1 MKMKPLIFPTVSLLA
16 AALLCACGKPA
27 PEPPRVRTEL
37 ILEIFDSLQRKDHK
51 NALAKIERLKQ
62 LDPTNVFLSEFEHI
76 ERANIRIQEA
86 EQALLRND
94 RKQAEL
100 AIRDAIRV
108 IGPLPPLVAAA
119 NEIAALEELEVLAEK
134 IAAPSTSAEL
144 RQNLDRFNAGIRKF
158 PQNPVFAEFSKKRLP
173 VLRKLKERED
183 QITLNDLALDMRLY
197 AQKEKSLWNTME
209 SQKKIE
215 QKP

>member
-1 MKMKPLIFPTVSLLA
+1 MKKRLFTTIAILSAVI
-16 AALLCACGKPA
+16 LCGCSKPA

-37 ILEIFDSLQRKDHK
+37 VLEIFGSLQRKDHR

-94 RKQAEL
+94 RKRAEL
-100 AIRDAIRV
+100 AIQDAIRV
-108 IGPLPPLVAAA
+108 IGPLPPLVSAA
-119 NEIAALEELEVLAEK
+119 NEISMLADLEVLAEK
-134 IAAPSTSAEL
+134 IASPATSAALEKDL
-144 RQNLDRFNAGIRKF
+144 
-158 PQNPVFAEFSKKRLP
+158 AEFHQKIGKFKANAKFREFAAKRIP
-173 VLRKLKERED
+173 VVRKLKERED
-183 QITLNDLALDMRLY
+183 KITLNDLALDMRLCGNG
-197 AQKEKSLWNTME
+197 EKSLRNTME

-215 QKP
+215 QKQ